1 MVDEKQTVDE
11 TQASGGEPTPRS
23 ESTYIVQVEQQ
34 IEQVTFQ
41 DDPDLIATS
50 VWVDIATVTV
60 PARSPR
66 KRVIGEALA
75 QSGLRP
81 QAGQKP
87 LRMRVLDAASFHTTE
102 VAPYQPEPEWR
113 VA

>member
-23 ESTYIVQVEQQ
+23 ESTYIVQVERP
-34 IEQVTFQ
+34 IKLVTFQ
-41 DDPDLIATS
+41 DDPEHAATT

-60 PARSPR
+60 PGRSPR
-66 KRVIGEALA
+66 KRVIGEALRV
-75 QSGLRP
+75 SGLRP
-81 QAGQKP
+81 QAGQEP
-87 LRMRVLDAASFHTTE
+87 LKMRVLDAASFHATE
-102 VAPYQPEPEWR
+102 VAPFQPEPEWR

>member
-1 MVDEKQTVDE
+1 MTVTEQTVDE

-23 ESTYIVQVEQQ
+23 DTTYVVQVQRKFTEA
-34 IEQVTFQ
+34 T
-41 DDPDLIATS
+41 DDIMG
-50 VWVDIATVTV
+50 WEDIATVTV
-60 PARSPR
+60 PGRSPR

-81 QAGQKP
+81 QAGQEP
-87 LRMRVLDAASFHTTE
+87 LKMRVLDAASFHTTE
-102 VAPYQPEPEWR
+102 VAPFQPEAEWR